1 MQMARRHPTVYND
14 RVETVCKT
22 TDKIARASI
31 IAVNI
36 RGDTTMKVTRNII
49 EIDEELCNG
58 CGQCIIS
65 CAEGALELVDGK
77 AKLVSEKYCDGL
89 GACLGECPTGAL
101 KVIQKEAEDFDEA
114 AVEERIESL
123 KKSEEPKEHTLACGC
138 PSTQLQSFTSPKR
151 APLSGERGSTSP
163 EPSALTH
170 WPVQVRLVPP
180 NASFLKNADL
190 LIAADC
196 TPIACP
202 TFHRDLLRDRV
213 VLVGCP
219 KFDDGQAYLEK
230 FVGIFTHAS
239 IRSVTVAIMEVPCC
253 TGLAFMVRKA
263 MELAGK
269 SIPIEQVII
278 STRGEIIKRER
289 MVA

>member
-1 MQMARRHPTVYND
+1 
-14 RVETVCKT
+14 
-22 TDKIARASI
+22 
-31 IAVNI
+31 
-36 RGDTTMKVTRNII
+36 MKVTRNII

-77 AKLVSEKYCDGL
+77 AKLVAEKYCDGL

-101 KVIQKEAEDFDEA
+101 KVIQRAAEDFDEA
-114 AVEERIESL
+114 AVEERL
-123 KKSEEPKEHTLACGC
+123 GALGTTEEPKEEPMPCGC
-138 PSTQLQSFTSPKR
+138 PSLHIQSF
-151 APLSGERGSTSP
+151 APAKAASLSAERGTAGP

-180 NASFLKNADL
+180 TAPFLKNADL

-202 TFHRDLLRDRV
+202 TFHRDLLAGRV

-219 KFDDGQAYLEK
+219 KFDDGQAYVEK
-230 FVGIFTHAS
+230 FAGIFAHSAVK
-239 IRSVTVAIMEVPCC
+239 SVTIAIMEVPCC
-253 TGLAFMVRKA
+253 SGLALMVKKA

-269 SIPIEQVII
+269 TIPLEQVVI

>member
-1 MQMARRHPTVYND
+1 
-14 RVETVCKT
+14 
-22 TDKIARASI
+22 
-31 IAVNI
+31 
-36 RGDTTMKVTRNII
+36 MKLTRNII

-77 AKLVSEKYCDGL
+77 AKLTAEKYCDGL
-89 GACLGECPTGAL
+89 GACLGDCPTGAL
-101 KVIQKEAEDFDEA
+101 KVIQREAEDFDEA
-114 AVEERIESL
+114 AVEEHLERL
-123 KKSEEPKEHTLACGC
+123 KKTEEPQEEPLPCGC
-138 PSTQLQSFTSPKR
+138 PSAHIQSFGPTKVTPF
-151 APLSGERGSTSP
+151 AGERSSAGP

-180 NASFLKNADL
+180 NAPFLKNADL

-196 TPIACP
+196 TAIACP
-202 TFHRDLLRDRV
+202 TFHRDLLKDRV

-219 KFDDGQAYLEK
+219 KFDDGRAYMEK
-230 FVGIFTHAS
+230 FAGIFTHAS
-239 IRSVTVAIMEVPCC
+239 IKSVTVAIMEVPCC
-253 TGLAFMVRKA
+253 TGLALMVKKA

-269 SIPIEQVII
+269 SIPMEQVIVG
-278 STRGEIIKRER
+278 TRGEIIKRER